1 MTEKQKDMLRKALER
16 AMETSEN
23 VSIKQSSKII
33 EEVREPEPTPE
44 IPEMVIVNISE
55 PRVARWMSMIT
66 SIMRDMLHET
76 SQGRM
81 RYSLAY
87 KYAGALDSIRE
98 AMYYVTYEAG
108 ELDGWEPETQVLE
121 QMESEDFEDGCIGH
135 LPVYRYFREWLTQGT
150 KANDLNYR

>member
-44 IPEMVIVNISE
+44 MVIVNISE
-55 PRVARWMSMIT
+55 PRVSRWMSMIT

-76 SQGRM
+76 SKGRM

-87 KYAGALDSIRE
+87 KYAGALDSIRQ
-98 AMYYVTYEAG
+98 AMYYVTYEGG
-108 ELDGWEPETQVLE
+108 ELDDWEPEFEVLA
-121 QMESEDFEDGCIGH
+121 QMESEDYEDGCIGE
-135 LPVYRYFREWLTQGT
+135 LPVYRYFRE
-150 KANDLNYR
+150 

>member
-33 EEVREPEPTPE
+33 EEVREPEPT
-44 IPEMVIVNISE
+44 PEMVIVNISE

-108 ELDGWEPETQVLE
+108 ELDDWEPENEVLE
-121 QMESEDFEDGCIGH
+121 QMESEHFEDGCIGH
-135 LPVYRYFREWLTQGT
+135 LPVYHHFRE
-150 KANDLNYR
+150 